1 MVGMMGVEINKASNR
16 RIGRSKRIGRIG
28 KVTFGM
34 EAAQDE
40 YGIEEEDTEPLR
52 AERENPELI
61 RFEGVS
67 KVYSMG
73 EVEVRALMDVDLT
86 IHKGEFIVVLG
97 PSGSGKT
104 TMLNL
109 LGGMDTVSEGRL
121 RVNGQDISNL
131 DTAKLTDYRRTQIGF
146 IFQFFN
152 LIPTLTAL
160 ENVEFALELVD
171 NDTREKSLQALEA
184 VGLSERA
191 DHFPSQLS
199 GGEQQRV
206 AIARAIS
213 KDPPILLCDEP
224 TGELDFETGK
234 NILQLMQGINR
245 EKGQTII
252 LVTHNSA
259 IAEIADR
266 TVRLHSGRI
275 AEVVRVEHPKDASE
289 LVW

>member
-1 MVGMMGVEINKASNR
+1 MDMTVGVNGRDIIVFDKVNK
-16 RIGRSKRIGRIG
+16 I
-28 KVTFGM
+28 
-34 EAAQDE
+34 
-40 YGIEEEDTEPLR
+40 YPL
-52 AERENPELI
+52 
-61 RFEGVS
+61 
-67 KVYSMG
+67 G
-73 EVEVRALMDVDLT
+73 EVEVKALQDVDLT
-86 IHKGEFIVVLG
+86 IKEGEFIVILG

-109 LGGMDTVSEGRL
+109 IGGMDTVTSGRL
-121 RVNGQDISNL
+121 VVNGMDISGL
-131 DTAKLTDYRRTQIGF
+131 DVKQLTDYRRTQIGF

-160 ENVEFALELVD
+160 ENVEFALELVSP
-171 NDTREKSLQALEA
+171 NTRGKAREALEM
-184 VGLSERA
+184 VGLGKRL

-206 AIARAIS
+206 AIARAIV

-224 TGELDFETGK
+224 TGELDYETGK
-234 NILQLMQGINR
+234 NVLKVMQEINR

-259 IAEIADR
+259 IAEMSHR
-266 TVRLHSGRI
+266 TIRLHSGRV
-275 AEVVRVEHPKDASE
+275 AEVVEVENPKDAME